1 MILLHIVLDKLN
13 SKIMQPKFYSL
24 LLFAFVI
31 NILPMHAQWCTP
43 ETAIPYNANM
53 PGITHFILNTIDRES
68 TDLED
73 YPNNSFVNTGL
84 STTLLKG
91 DQYSATITHT
101 IDATICDDMNLRIW
115 IDFNQDGDFMD
126 IDETVLSE
134 DHHEVGTFEDSF
146 TIPLTALSG
155 ATKMRV
161 TAKMSSN
168 GGHILPTPCDIP
180 ADPFGYHGEF
190 EDYDI
195 IISSETGITDNN
207 TVNTSIKLFPN
218 PATNTFSV
226 LTQNVN
232 TQISGYTISNIN
244 GSVILENG
252 NNNATTNNIISDID
266 ISSIPEGIYFVKIF
280 MGEYYETHPLVVLK

>member
-53 PGITHFILNTIDRES
+53 PGITHFMLNTIDRES
-68 TDLED
+68 SDLEN
-73 YPNNSFVNTGL
+73 YPNNSFVNTGM

-91 DQYSATITHT
+91 EQYSASITHT

-115 IDFNQDGDFMD
+115 IDFNQDGDFVD

-146 TIPLTALSG
+146 IIPMTALSG
-155 ATKMRV
+155 VTKMRV

-168 GGHILPTPCDIP
+168 GGHILPTPCDLP

-190 EDYDI
+190 EDYDV
-195 IISSETGITDNN
+195 IISSETGINN
-207 TVNTSIKLFPN
+207 AEHVVSAIKLCPNPAINSFSIKL
-218 PATNTFSV
+218 
-226 LTQNVN
+226 QNIN
-232 TQISGYTISNIN
+232 TQIDGYIIYNIN
-244 GSVILENG
+244 GNAVVENTKIISG
-252 NNNATTNNIISDID
+252 GKNIISDID
-266 ISSIPEGIYFVKIF
+266 ISALSEGVYFVKII
-280 MGEYYETHPLVVLK
+280 YENNFETYPLIVAK